1 MPPVQRPPPST
12 IFFRPISCL
21 SLSPSRCCCCL
32 FTLRLVLPPPYVR
45 SFVHTHLSRS
55 LVTTYSLLS
64 PPFLTYLLVNLLTP
78 SHSPHPLLFF
88 SSFLLPRFFFA
99 SFRSLHIPGDRPLRG
114 LLSGTRRSGV
124 CDRPQRRTH
133 CQPRCRISLSA
144 SLFNSTQLRAPSCP
158 TAPIP
163 YQYPFT
169 GLHCTYMHR
178 QFTVRCQYHPLVAN
192 ASRSASLS
200 SSLLFLSPTT
210 YLLLPSR
217 SEPTDKVHVRFFYRP
232 TASSRQPKGNNPFTL
247 FEFQL
252 LQLKT

>member
-178 QFTVRCQYHPLVAN
+178 QFTLVPGSQKETTRSLFSNSNYCNSKHNHSTSYRSTDSDITATSRPL
-192 ASRSASLS
+192 LG
-200 SSLLFLSPTT
+200 TC
-210 YLLLPSR
+210 
-217 SEPTDKVHVRFFYRP
+217 K
-232 TASSRQPKGNNPFTL
+232 
-247 FEFQL
+247 
-252 LQLKT
+252 